1 MDGVRVQGRRGPAR
15 RRPRVLVGD
24 KGYSYR
30 PVRAWAR
37 RHHVRAVLPRR
48 EDQPR
53 YNRYNH
59 APFDREAYRQRNLVE
74 RAVGRL
80 KECRAVATRYDKLA
94 LNYRATVQL
103 AVLFDHLH
111 RLYPSDRA

>member
-1 MDGVRVQGRRGPAR
+1 MDGVRVQGRRGPPR

-37 RHHVRAVLPRR
+37 AHHVKCCLPERK
-48 EDQPR
+48 DQGA
-53 YNRYNH
+53 YNRRRR
-59 APFDREAYRQRNLVE
+59 APFDRALYRERNLVE

-80 KECRAVATRYDKLA
+80 KEFRAVATRYDKLA
-94 LNYRATVQL
+94 LNYRATVQV
-103 AVLFDHLH
+103 AVLLLHLR